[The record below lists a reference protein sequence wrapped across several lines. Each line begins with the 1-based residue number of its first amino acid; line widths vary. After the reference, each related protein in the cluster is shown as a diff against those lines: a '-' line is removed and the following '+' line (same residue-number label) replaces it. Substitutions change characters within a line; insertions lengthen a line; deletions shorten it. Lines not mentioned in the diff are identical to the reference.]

1 MDVAL
6 QHPRIGKFFYFNG
19 LTMKLD
25 STDLQIL
32 ALLQED
38 AALSVADIASKVN
51 LSQTPCWRRIQKM
64 QESGIIRRRVALID
78 PAAIGL
84 SLTVF
89 VEIIAESHSREWLD
103 RFAAT
108 VRRMPA
114 VMEVHR
120 MAGDIDYVLRVCV
133 ANMEEFDGFY
143 QDLITAVP
151 MTKVTSRVAMEQVKW
166 TTAYPIKGLRD
177 PTR

>member
-1 MDVAL
+1 
-6 QHPRIGKFFYFNG
+6 
-19 LTMKLD
+19 MKLD

-64 QESGIIRRRVALID
+64 QERGIIRRRVALID
-78 PAAIGL
+78 PAAVGL

-89 VEIIAESHSREWLD
+89 VEIVADSHTREWLD
-103 RFAAT
+103 NFATT
-108 VRRMPA
+108 VRQMPA
-114 VMEVHR
+114 VMEVYR

-143 QDLITAVP
+143 RDLITAVP
-151 MTKVTSRVAMEQVKW
+151 MKKVTSRVAMEQVKS

-177 PTR
+177 ASR